1 MPIPEIVANWIDG
14 KQSLAATGETFDKF
28 NPASGA
34 LLCKGAR
41 SARAEVD
48 AAVASARAAQPA
60 WARVPAVQRGM
71 ILHDVVKAMEA
82 RKQEIAEIV
91 HLETGKR
98 MSEALGECGG
108 AIQLG
113 LFYASEGQRLYGRTC
128 QSGAANRFSL
138 SVRQPVGVAGL
149 IIAANTPI
157 ANVAWKIF
165 PALICGNGVVLK
177 AAEDTPATAW
187 IMGEIIS
194 GVLERH
200 GLPGGVCNILQGL
213 GAEAGQPLVEHP
225 DVGVVSFT
233 GSAKVGR
240 ILGEIAG
247 RRLAKISLE
256 LGGKNALVVC
266 DDADLD
272 RAVKFTALSAFS
284 NAGQRCVAGS
294 RIIVFDAVYDDFKAR
309 LLAAT
314 EKLRVGFGE
323 EDDFGPVVN
332 ARQLANMCA
341 AVKRAVDQGAA
352 LLAGG
357 GRLEDEAHAGGYYM
371 APTILEGAA
380 PDAEISREELFG
392 PICCL
397 YRVKDFEEAL
407 ALTND
412 CDYGLSAC
420 VHTRDLDRGIE
431 FCKRVRTG
439 MAVVNGATFGSEP
452 HMPFGGVKQSGNG
465 SREPGTEA
473 IDIYSDLKCI
483 NIHTEQDNL

>member
-1 MPIPEIVANWIDG
+1 MPIPEIVTNWIDG
-14 KQSLAATGETFDKF
+14 STSLAVSGETFEKF
-28 NPASGA
+28 APADGA
-34 LLCKGAR
+34 LLCRGTR
-41 SARAEVD
+41 SGRAEVD
-48 AAVASARAAQPA
+48 AAVAAARAAQPA
-60 WARVPAVQRGM
+60 WAAVPGVQRGM
-71 ILHDVVKAMEA
+71 ILHEIVEAMKTRKA
-82 RKQEIAEIV
+82 EIAGIV

-128 QSGAANRFSL
+128 QSGVANRFSL
-138 SVRQPVGVAGL
+138 SIRQPVGVAGL

-187 IMGEIIS
+187 IMGEIVS
-194 GVLERH
+194 GVLCRH
-200 GLPGGVCNILQGL
+200 GLPGGILNVIQGL

-240 ILGEIAG
+240 LLGEIAG

-272 RAVKFTALSAFS
+272 KAVKFTALSAFS

-294 RIIVFDAVYDDFKAR
+294 RIIVFDAVYEAFKTR
-309 LLAAT
+309 LLQAT
-314 EKLRVGFGE
+314 AGLRVGPE
-323 EDDFGPVVN
+323 EADDLGPVVN
-332 ARQLANMCA
+332 ARQLANLCA
-341 AVKRAVDQGAA
+341 AVERARAEGAT

-357 GRLEDEAHAGGYYM
+357 GRLTDERHAGGYYI

-392 PICCL
+392 PVCCL
-397 YRVKDFEEAL
+397 YRVPDFEAAL
-407 ALTND
+407 ALAND

-420 VHTRDLDRGIE
+420 IHTRDLDRGIE
-431 FCKRVRTG
+431 FCKRVQTG
-439 MAVVNGATFGSEP
+439 MAVINGPTYGSEP

-483 NIHTEQDNL
+483 NIHTEQDKL

>member
-1 MPIPEIVANWIDG
+1 MPIPEIVANWIHG
-14 KQSLAATGETFDKF
+14 KQIFACSNSTFDKF
-28 NPASGA
+28 NPATGT
-34 LLCKGAR
+34 LLCQGAR
-41 SARAEVD
+41 SGKADVD
-48 AAVASARAAQPA
+48 NAVKAARAAQPI
-60 WARVPAVQRGM
+60 WAKVPAVQRGM
-71 ILHDVVKAMEA
+71 ILHDVIKVMET

-113 LFYASEGQRLYGRTC
+113 LFYVSEGQRLYGRTC
-128 QSGAANRFSL
+128 QSAVSNRFSL
-138 SVRQPVGVAGL
+138 TVRQPAGVAGL

-187 IMGEIIS
+187 IMGEIIAD
-194 GVLERH
+194 VLELH
-200 GLPGGVCNILQGL
+200 GLPGGIFNIIQGL

-225 DVGVVSFT
+225 DVDVISFT
-233 GSAKVGR
+233 GSAKIGR
-240 ILGEIAG
+240 LLGEIAG

-256 LGGKNALVVC
+256 LGGKNALIVC
-266 DDADLD
+266 DDADMD
-272 RAVKFTALSAFS
+272 RAVKFAALSAFS

-294 RIIVFDAVYDDFKAR
+294 RIIIFDSVYDEFKAK
-309 LLAAT
+309 LLEEASAQCVGT
-314 EKLRVGFGE
+314 EE
-323 EDDFGPVVN
+323 HCNFGPVIN

-341 AVKRAVDQGAA
+341 AVKRAVTTGATV
-352 LLAGG
+352 LTGG
-357 GRLEDEAHAGGYYM
+357 DKLTGPAHCDGFYM
-371 APTILEGAA
+371 APTVLEGAT

-397 YRVKDFEEAL
+397 YRVDNFEQAL

-420 VHTRDLDRGIE
+420 IHTNNLDRGIE
-431 FCKRVRTG
+431 FCKRVQTG
-439 MAVVNGATFGSEP
+439 MAVINGATFGSEP
-452 HMPFGGVKQSGNG
+452 HMPFGGVKSSGNG

-473 IDIYSDLKCI
+473 IDIYSDLKSI
-483 NIHTEQDNL
+483 FIHTEQENL